1 MTFDEC
7 HESLVRIRRRQGTRF
22 PRIRIDC
29 GGEVLRGRLAR
40 ADSDPEHRLSP
51 TSPQGALVLEDLRAG
66 RAATVIVPLDR
77 IGPDGLRPLD
87 DPE

>member
-7 HESLVRIRRRQGTRF
+7 HQTLVQIRRRQGTRF
-22 PRIRIDC
+22 PRLRIDC
-29 GGEVLRGRLAR
+29 GGQVFRGRLAR

-51 TSPQGALVLEDLRAG
+51 VSASGALVLEDLTSG
-66 RAATVIVPLDR
+66 RASTTIVPLDR
-77 IGPDGLRPLD
+77 LRPESLRPLD